1 MKLSNR
7 ILSFLLVVCMLTT
20 LLPVS
25 AMAVGTAQEPVVEN
39 VDTVE
44 LPEDEVQGTAIAETA
59 GTPDALEAEWNSGLV
74 PQADSSSVPDSQE
87 LALLEEN
94 LPQITDGV
102 TVTAEETENPGV
114 DLKQDL
120 NRIDEDLAD
129 ADYDPNETVRVIV
142 VLEDKGLLEQGFAT
156 AEIAS
161 NSTQVARQVETL
173 ARRQEN
179 VLQSINRVV
188 DEPVEAKYH
197 YSVALNGLAIEI
209 PYGDLEEIQALPG
222 VKTAFVAPCYE
233 APQDMTDE
241 TSAPNMYTSGKTVG
255 AVQTWETLGY
265 TGQGM
270 RIAIIDSGLDTDHA
284 AFAAAPQLTEDS
296 LTLDE
301 VASVMKSLNAYEIYM
316 SHTSKELTADRLYR
330 SEKVPFGF
338 NYVDENLELNHD
350 NPSAGDHGSHVAGIA
365 AANPGRVPT
374 WWAWPLTRRCSL

>member
-94 LPQITDGV
+94 LPQITDGI

-179 VLQSINRVV
+179 VL
-188 DEPVEAKYH
+188 
-197 YSVALNGLAIEI
+197 
-209 PYGDLEEIQALPG
+209 
-222 VKTAFVAPCYE
+222 
-233 APQDMTDE
+233 
-241 TSAPNMYTSGKTVG
+241 
-255 AVQTWETLGY
+255 
-265 TGQGM
+265 
-270 RIAIIDSGLDTDHA
+270 
-284 AFAAAPQLTEDS
+284 
-296 LTLDE
+296 
-301 VASVMKSLNAYEIYM
+301 
-316 SHTSKELTADRLYR
+316 
-330 SEKVPFGF
+330 
-338 NYVDENLELNHD
+338 
-350 NPSAGDHGSHVAGIA
+350 
-365 AANPGRVPT
+365 
-374 WWAWPLTRRCSL
+374 